1 MNFFYK
7 ISNDQE
13 WKKKG
18 KREVQKFEKL
28 EDERSLFGKIK
39 SFLIIFVKIYFDG
52 KNKFSQENFIYEKFD
67 TYINFT
73 RNTLPKFVSS
83 T

>member
-18 KREVQKFEKL
+18 KSEVQKFENL

-39 SFLIIFVKIYFDG
+39 SFLIIFVKFYFDG
-52 KNKFSQENFIYEKFD
+52 KNKFSQKNFIYKKFD

>member
-7 ISNDQE
+7 FSNDQE

-39 SFLIIFVKIYFDG
+39 SFLVIFVKFYFDG
-52 KNKFSQENFIYEKFD
+52 KNKFSQ
-67 TYINFT
+67 
-73 RNTLPKFVSS
+73 
-83 T
+83 